1 MKKPLCL
8 AAALTL
14 GVSIAATAADWFAPQ
29 EPFALYGNTYYVGT
43 GGISA
48 VLITGPAGHI
58 LIDGGPT
65 GGSAQIAEHVRKLG
79 FRVEDIRYILN
90 GHEHFDHAGGIA
102 ALQKMSG
109 ATVLGSPP
117 SAEVLRSG
125 QPDKRDAQ
133 YPSLQAMTPI
143 AKTRAVRDGEV
154 VKLGSLAVTA
164 HFTPGHTPGA
174 TSWTWQSREG
184 GRTLNM
190 VYGDSL
196 NALAADGRSFSK
208 NPLYPHA
215 RADVER
221 SIATVE
227 ALDCD
232 VLVSAHPEQSDLWD
246 KKANQAKLGNAAF
259 IDRDGCRKYA
269 AKARAT
275 LAKVLVAE
283 GSTAP
288 SAYLLDDT
296 EVREVH
302 AQGLNRDYQ
311 VFVALPE
318 SYRSS
323 SRRYPVLFV
332 TDAAYGFPVTRSIA
346 SRLAKH
352 AGLEEAIV
360 VGLSYAKGDSAV
372 YSRRRD
378 YTPSKPRSQSYASD
392 TPGRAVAFGEAAGYG
407 EFIADEVFPLI
418 ATHYRA
424 DMHRKVFV
432 GHSYGSLLGLQ
443 LLLTR
448 PATFEHYILGSPSL
462 WFDRGV
468 MFDREKAYAASHKD
482 MPASVFFGIGE
493 RETLAAGKKRSRT
506 EEDADMV
513 ADLREFDTALTSHR
527 YPGLATRLEVFA
539 DEDHASVFPLVL
551 THGLRTYLKK
561 AQ

>member
-1 MKKPLCL
+1 MKKQLFL

-48 VLITGPAGHI
+48 VLITSAAGHI
-58 LIDGGPT
+58 LIDGGPP
-65 GGSAQIAEHVRKLG
+65 GSSSQIAEHVRKLG
-79 FRVEDIRYILN
+79 FRIEDIRYILN

-102 ALQKMSG
+102 TLQKMSG
-109 ATVLGSPP
+109 AAVLASPA
-117 SAEVLRSG
+117 SAEVLRTG

-143 AKTRAVRDGEV
+143 VNARAVRDGEV
-154 VKLGSLAVTA
+154 VKLGPLAVTA
-164 HFTPGHTPGA
+164 HFTPGHTLGA
-174 TSWTWQSREG
+174 TSWTWQSAEG

-208 NPLYPHA
+208 NPLYPNA

-232 VLVSAHPEQSDLWD
+232 VLVSAHPEQSELWD
-246 KKANQAKLGNAAF
+246 KKAKQAQLGNAAF
-259 IDRDGCRKYA
+259 VDRDGCRKYA

-275 LAKVLVAE
+275 FAKVLAAE
-283 GSTAP
+283 GSAGP

-296 EVREVH
+296 EVLDVH
-302 AQGLNRDYQ
+302 AQALNRDYQ

-323 SRRYPVLFV
+323 GRRYPVLFV
-332 TDAAYGFPVTRSIA
+332 TDAAYGFPVARSIA

-378 YTPSKPRSQSYASD
+378 YTPSTPRSQSYVSD
-392 TPGRAVAFGEAAGYG
+392 TSGRAAAFGEAGGYG
-407 EFIADEVFPLI
+407 GFISDEVFPLI
-418 ATHYRA
+418 ASHYRA
-424 DMHRKVFV
+424 DMRRKVFV

-448 PATFEHYILGSPSL
+448 PATFDHYILGSPSL

-468 MFDREKAYAASHKD
+468 MFDREKAYAAGHKD
-482 MPASVFFGIGE
+482 MPASVFFGIGG

-513 ADLREFDTALTSHR
+513 ADLREFETALTSHR